1 MAIPIQIKNIFKG
14 SKIAQ
19 FDDFWGEV
27 VQYAELN
34 NERRVAM
41 YFAQCGI
48 ESAYFTKFE
57 ENLRYSAQRLADV
70 FPSKYSVNKDAKIK
84 VPNELAKSIAGK
96 PELIGNSLY
105 DYRMGNKKN
114 QGFLFRGRGII
125 QLTGYFNYNTFNED
139 MGDYLSSDFVKL
151 PDTVL
156 EPRNSIYSSAWFWK
170 NKKLNLY
177 ADKQDVKGATRAIN
191 GGLNAYSERLNLYN
205 KILKVI

>member
-1 MAIPIQIKNIFKG
+1 MIPIEIQNIFKG
-14 SKIAQ
+14 SKIQ
-19 FDDFWGEV
+19 IFNPYFEEV
-27 VQYAELN
+27 KEYAELT
-34 NERRVAM
+34 NERRIAM

-70 FPSKYSVNKDAKIK
+70 FPSKYSLNKAAKIK

-105 DYRMGNKKN
+105 DYRMGNKKG
-114 QGFLFRGRGII
+114 QGYLYRGRGII
-125 QLTGYFNYNTFNED
+125 QLTGYYNYNAFNED
-139 MGDYLSSDFVKL
+139 MGDYLSSDFVKF

-177 ADKQDVKGATRAIN
+177 ADKGDIRGATKIIN
-191 GGLNAYSERLNLYN
+191 GGLTAISERTNLYN

>member
-1 MAIPIQIKNIFKG
+1 MIPIEIQNIFKG
-14 SKIAQ
+14 SKIQ
-19 FDDFWGEV
+19 IFNPYFEEV
-27 VQYAELN
+27 KEYAELT
-34 NERRVAM
+34 NERRIAM

-70 FPSKYSVNKDAKIK
+70 FPSKYSVNKAAKIK

-125 QLTGYFNYNTFNED
+125 QLTGYFNYNAFNED
-139 MGDYLSSDFVKL
+139 MGDYLSSDFIKF

-156 EPRNSIYSSAWFWK
+156 YPRNSIYSSAWFWK
-170 NKKLNLY
+170 NKKLNLF
-177 ADKQDVKGATRAIN
+177 ADKGDIRGATKIIN
-191 GGLNAYSERLNLYN
+191 GGLNAISERTNLYN